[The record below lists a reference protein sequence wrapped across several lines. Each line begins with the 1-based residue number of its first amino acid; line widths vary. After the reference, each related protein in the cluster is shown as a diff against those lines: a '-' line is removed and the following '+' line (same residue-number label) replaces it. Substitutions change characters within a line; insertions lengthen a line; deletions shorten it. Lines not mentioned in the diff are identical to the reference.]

1 MQDQFVEHYENSH
14 APLARSILEFSHYER
29 NHILNLSTGDPSCIS
44 IFKYSSE
51 ELLKKTQ
58 KILQDYPK
66 ELKEDEL
73 KFMDFD
79 KNYYHFVYEKI
90 SSLKKFK
97 YKVFSKNEN
106 IILESKD
113 NWREIISHLRTSSST
128 LASISKDLIPYFL
141 DIQTYDQKS
150 VEKFIIGSKPTLEF
164 VFRQLELIEA
174 WNEDQLDDALTK
186 CQRDLDLKT
195 PQLNQPIRV
204 ALVGTTK
211 SPSLGLT
218 LSLVG
223 KEVALARIKKAIE
236 LNDQE

>member
-79 KNYYHFVYEKI
+79 KNYYHFVDEKI

-97 YKVFSKNEN
+97 YKVFSKNEIHN
-106 IILESKD
+106 DQLHEISVNKIID
-113 NWREIISHLRTSSST
+113 QGST
-128 LASISKDLIPYFL
+128 IFEYGSELDLSAQYN
-141 DIQTYDQKS
+141 TKS
-150 VEKFIIGSKPTLEF
+150 VYFCKNYS
-164 VFRQLELIEA
+164 
-174 WNEDQLDDALTK
+174 
-186 CQRDLDLKT
+186 
-195 PQLNQPIRV
+195 
-204 ALVGTTK
+204 
-211 SPSLGLT
+211 
-218 LSLVG
+218 
-223 KEVALARIKKAIE
+223 
-236 LNDQE
+236 

>member
-97 YKVFSKNEN
+97 YKVFSKNEIHN
-106 IILESKD
+106 DQLHEISVNKIID
-113 NWREIISHLRTSSST
+113 QGST
-128 LASISKDLIPYFL
+128 IFEYGSELDLSAQYN
-141 DIQTYDQKS
+141 TKS
-150 VEKFIIGSKPTLEF
+150 VYFCKNYS
-164 VFRQLELIEA
+164 
-174 WNEDQLDDALTK
+174 
-186 CQRDLDLKT
+186 
-195 PQLNQPIRV
+195 
-204 ALVGTTK
+204 
-211 SPSLGLT
+211 
-218 LSLVG
+218 
-223 KEVALARIKKAIE
+223 
-236 LNDQE
+236 

>member
-51 ELLKKTQ
+51 ELLKKTK

-97 YKVFSKNEN
+97 YKVFSKNEIHN
-106 IILESKD
+106 DQLHEISVNKIIDQESTIF
-113 NWREIISHLRTSSST
+113 EYGSEL
-128 LASISKDLIPYFL
+128 DLSAQYN
-141 DIQTYDQKS
+141 TKS
-150 VEKFIIGSKPTLEF
+150 VYFCKNYS
-164 VFRQLELIEA
+164 
-174 WNEDQLDDALTK
+174 
-186 CQRDLDLKT
+186 
-195 PQLNQPIRV
+195 
-204 ALVGTTK
+204 
-211 SPSLGLT
+211 
-218 LSLVG
+218 
-223 KEVALARIKKAIE
+223 
-236 LNDQE
+236 

>member
-97 YKVFSKNEN
+97 YKVFSKNEIHN
-106 IILESKD
+106 DQLHEISVNKIIDQESTIF
-113 NWREIISHLRTSSST
+113 EYGSEL
-128 LASISKDLIPYFL
+128 DLSAQYN
-141 DIQTYDQKS
+141 TKS
-150 VEKFIIGSKPTLEF
+150 VYFCKNYS
-164 VFRQLELIEA
+164 
-174 WNEDQLDDALTK
+174 
-186 CQRDLDLKT
+186 
-195 PQLNQPIRV
+195 
-204 ALVGTTK
+204 
-211 SPSLGLT
+211 
-218 LSLVG
+218 
-223 KEVALARIKKAIE
+223 
-236 LNDQE
+236 

>member
-79 KNYYHFVYEKI
+79 KNYYHFVDEKI

-97 YKVFSKNEN
+97 YKVFSKNEIHN
-106 IILESKD
+106 DQLHEISVNKIIDQESTIF
-113 NWREIISHLRTSSST
+113 EYGSEL
-128 LASISKDLIPYFL
+128 DLSAQYN
-141 DIQTYDQKS
+141 TKS
-150 VEKFIIGSKPTLEF
+150 VYFCKNYS
-164 VFRQLELIEA
+164 
-174 WNEDQLDDALTK
+174 
-186 CQRDLDLKT
+186 
-195 PQLNQPIRV
+195 
-204 ALVGTTK
+204 
-211 SPSLGLT
+211 
-218 LSLVG
+218 
-223 KEVALARIKKAIE
+223 
-236 LNDQE
+236 